1 MEDRHGMET
10 EKLPQRDIKK
20 LEQKRQRTGRQRKRE
35 ERLFPTV
42 LIINFKVGFGE
53 IMNIPSSSSS
63 LPLELNGGIFQVGKM
78 NSQSLSDLKM
88 INFRSWLEL
97 VPELEFSHA
106 QTLWEISFETDRTNG
121 LNLARTQT
129 GT

>member
-10 EKLPQRDIKK
+10 EKLPQRDITK

-42 LIINFKVGFGE
+42 LINFKVGFGE

-63 LPLELNGGIFQVGKM
+63 LPLELNGGIFQVGKT

-97 VPELEFSHA
+97 VPELEFSHP

-121 LNLARTQT
+121 LNQARTQT